1 MKIQMK
7 LLAMRKYLNK
17 KRYKLHYF
25 QLEKGKRDQKL
36 SQLLFP
42 IDFKLQN
49 KLIHLLKKLVTRK

>member
-25 QLEKGKRDQKL
+25 QLEKGKQDQKL

-49 KLIHLLKKLVTRK
+49 KLIHLLKKLVARK